1 MVGESNYTECVVKRK
16 SGTVRE
22 LIMKSLLVF
31 GCLLCVL
38 LAVILPGAASLL
50 GVLILFGGVFF
61 TYYMWPK
68 FRKEYE
74 YIFVDG
80 QIDIDVMY
88 SGSTRKHLRRFDMD
102 KIEIVAPVGSP
113 SLDGY
118 KHLNLKPS
126 DYTSQAEGARVYVIY
141 LKGQK
146 ETEMILF
153 EPDDNFLTY
162 MKKKSSRKVE
172 YKPEKK
178 AEQIG

>member
-16 SGTVRE
+16 GGSGRE
-22 LIMKSLLVF
+22 ILMKSLLVF
-31 GCLLCVL
+31 GCLLCLFLAMILQGVL
-38 LAVILPGAASLL
+38 QILGFAILL
-50 GVLILFGGVFF
+50 GGLLFAFNL
-61 TYYMWPK
+61 WPK

-88 SGSTRKHLRRFDMD
+88 SGATRKHLRRFDMD
-102 KIEIVAPVGSP
+102 KIEIVAPVDSP

-126 DYTSQAEGARVYVIY
+126 DYTSRAKDARVFAIF

-146 ETEMILF
+146 QQEKILF

-162 MKKKSSRKVE
+162 MKKKSPRKVE

-178 AEQIG
+178 AEGI